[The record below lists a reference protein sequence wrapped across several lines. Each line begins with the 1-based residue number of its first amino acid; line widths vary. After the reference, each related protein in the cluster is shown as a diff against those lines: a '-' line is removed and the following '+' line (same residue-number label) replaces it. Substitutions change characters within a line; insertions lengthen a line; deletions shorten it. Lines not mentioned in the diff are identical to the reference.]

1 MADGK
6 SKRIV
11 FGAST
16 EVMAALEGTSEALG
30 LSKIA
35 TIRLAVAILT
45 EIVREVSHGGRIV
58 LRDGEGRERELW
70 LPQINVE
77 RPPQI

>member
-16 EVMAALEGTSEALG
+16 EVMAALAGTSEALG

-35 TIRLAVAILT
+35 TIRLAVAILS
-45 EIVREVSHGGRIV
+45 EIVREVSRGGKIV
-58 LRDGEGRERELW
+58 LRDADGRERELW
-70 LPQINVE
+70 LPQISVE
-77 RPPQI
+77 KEP